1 MNDKMRSLNESH
13 RHRGLGRGRSVS
25 VRAWGQELGLT
36 GRLTDGRH
44 LSGAWGGKNAQKKP
58 GKERGT
64 KGNIP
69 EMCAC

>member
-1 MNDKMRSLNESH
+1 MTRCAVLMSPTGTEVLAEGSLGQCESPGTGAPAH
-13 RHRGLGRGRSVS
+13 R
-25 VRAWGQELGLT
+25 

-44 LSGAWGGKNAQKKP
+44 LSGVWGGKNAQKKP
-58 GKERGT
+58 GKERAT